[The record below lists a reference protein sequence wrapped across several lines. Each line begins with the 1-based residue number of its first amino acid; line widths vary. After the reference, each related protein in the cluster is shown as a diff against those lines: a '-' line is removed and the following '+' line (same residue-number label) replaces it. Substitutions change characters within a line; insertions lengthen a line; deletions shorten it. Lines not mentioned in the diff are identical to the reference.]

1 MPLPDLI
8 EIREKTTAS
17 AESATAMDEL
27 KFPKVPHCAPTSTTM
42 AAERIAPTAYAIRN
56 PTKQITES
64 TTNIAATERRTVG
77 RYVKRLV
84 GHPLEG
90 QLVGELI
97 VRNEM

>member
-1 MPLPDLI
+1 M
-8 EIREKTTAS
+8 AS
-17 AESATAMDEL
+17 AESPIDNDEVR
-27 KFPKVPHCAPTSTTM
+27 FPKVPHCAPTSKTM
-42 AAERIAPTAYAIRN
+42 AAERIAPTVNPIRN

-64 TTNIAATERRTVG
+64 TTKIAATERRTVG

-90 QLVGELI
+90 QLVGVLI